1 MPAAFHDKLHA
12 RWRETDSAL
21 CVGLDPR
28 LALLPRSCRQS
39 KTPLLAFC
47 QGIVDA
53 TAELACAFKPQA
65 ACFAAEGREGELR
78 ALIDYIH
85 AQEPRTPVILDAKR
99 GDIGAT
105 AELYAREVFER
116 FCADAATVNPYLGWD
131 AVEPFARQP
140 QHGAFVLCHTS
151 NPDAAWLQEQPPDAP
166 IFLRVAELVNQH
178 DAGNLGLVVGA
189 TFPEQ
194 LAAVRERAPKLPLL
208 VPGVGAQGGDA
219 AAVVANGADAD
230 GAGLLVNASRSIIF
244 ASAEDDW
251 ASAARQAATA
261 LRDQLRRARDVAR

>member
-1 MPAAFHDKLHA
+1 MPVTFHDKLRA
-12 RWRETDSAL
+12 KWREADSAL

-28 LALLPRSCRQS
+28 LERLPNVCRQS
-39 KTPLLAFC
+39 KMPLLAFC

-65 ACFAAEGREGELR
+65 ACFAAEGGEGELQ

-85 AQEPRTPVILDAKR
+85 AQHPTMPVVLDAKR
-99 GDIGAT
+99 GDIGAV

-116 FCADAATVNPYLGWD
+116 FRADAATVNPYLGWD
-131 AVEPFARQP
+131 AIEPFARQP
-140 QHGAFVLCHTS
+140 ERGVFVLCHTS
-151 NPDAAWLQEQPPDAP
+151 NPSAAWMQDQPADAP
-166 IFLRVAELVNQH
+166 TFLRVAEMVNEH

-194 LAAVRERAPKLPLL
+194 IAAVRERAPKLPLL

-219 AAVVANGADAD
+219 EAVMANGTDAD
-230 GAGLLVNASRSIIF
+230 GAGLLVNASRSVIF
-244 ASAEDDW
+244 ASAGDDW
-251 ASAARQAATA
+251 ASAAGKAAMK
-261 LRDQLRRARDVAR
+261 LRDQLRRARDAAQ

>member
-1 MPAAFHDKLHA
+1 MSATFHDKLRA
-12 RWRETDSAL
+12 KWREADSVL

-28 LALLPRSCRQS
+28 LERLPDVCRQS
-39 KTPLLAFC
+39 KKPMLAFC

-65 ACFAAEGREGELR
+65 ACFAAEGGEGELR

-85 AQEPRTPVILDAKR
+85 AQDPHMPVVLDAKR
-99 GDIGAT
+99 GDIGDV

-116 FCADAATVNPYLGWD
+116 FRADAATVNPYLGWD
-131 AVEPFARQP
+131 AIEPFARQP
-140 QHGAFVLCHTS
+140 ERGVFVLCHTS
-151 NPDAAWLQEQPPDAP
+151 NPSAAWMQDQPADAP
-166 IFLRVAELVNQH
+166 AFLRVAEMVNEH

-194 LAAVRERAPKLPLL
+194 IAAVRERAPKLPLL

-219 AAVVANGADAD
+219 EAVVANGVDTD

-244 ASAEDDW
+244 ASAGEDW
-251 ASAARQAATA
+251 ASAARKAATK
-261 LRDQLRRARDVAR
+261 LRDQLRRARDAAQ